1 MFSGYAQ
8 EEEGDEEDEEDEV
21 EEVEQISTMATT
33 TTTTMRRPIP
43 VKVPKPKMDFN
54 IEGLDIEMINPDEDD
69 EDDYQ
74 VVEDDEEEEYQQ
86 VYNNNGQYDQDQYYD
101 EGDEAGAMGDGYYQN
116 NENNP
121 IESDESNEGGFV
133 EQHSQVNQN
142 NLLLNQLRNDDH
154 FLVPP
159 EMPRE
164 GRRKMEVR
172 HPKFVG
178 LNNMQLVSRMVQKGK
193 IVNPAADDD
202 DDEFLYVNAEQEC
215 YLAKKGVRVVPGKR
229 NYQSRNGNDVFLSRS
244 GNNVFYL
251 GGGVPLEPV
260 LAHPRLN
267 DVVENFRQEMAYRK
281 HVYKDKVVYKV
292 DPSSIVP
299 ASVSGSAG
307 SSSIGSEETD
317 PEFLATDDES
327 ESEVINGSI
336 AAWIVP
342 DTGSRSPTP
351 EYELEEPE
359 YILTTAGSHSLEPP
373 AKKRKQKHEP
383 QPHTDGR
390 IYPKPGFSYSCLIA
404 MSLKNSKT
412 GCLPV
417 SEIYKFMCDHFPYF
431 KTAPSGWK
439 NSVRHNLSLNK
450 CFEKIEKPG
459 NGTRKGCLWALNPAK
474 IHKMD
479 EEVQKWSRKDPMSI
493 RRAMSDPENLELLE
507 RGEMKK
513 DYSGNGSDED
523 EEEEFGDGTT
533 ATIITT
539 QAQRQSDQKIHIKK
553 EDPLDFGTI
562 TNVRGNYLCAAPSGP
577 QTYTLQFSNL
587 SSTTPII
594 IRRTPVK

>member
-1 MFSGYAQ
+1 MDLMYGGGGCGSSRKLSLEEMMEGDLKYSFDDMDLLLQVPSDLSPPGSSKSL
-8 EEEGDEEDEEDEV
+8 EDFMLEDLNSCGDERGDFLFGEEGLEEFGMRFDSTGGRGDEGIDIFDNFVV
-21 EEVEQISTMATT
+21 EERLRVCSNNNNDVATTTKVVATTTSKENSVLNKNNLQQKAVSVSINGKVSKVVVQNGLVRNGTT
-33 TTTTMRRPIP
+33 TTTGTTT
-43 VKVPKPKMDFN
+43 KL
-54 IEGLDIEMINPDEDD
+54 G
-69 EDDYQ
+69 
-74 VVEDDEEEEYQQ
+74 
-86 VYNNNGQYDQDQYYD
+86 
-101 EGDEAGAMGDGYYQN
+101 
-116 NENNP
+116 
-121 IESDESNEGGFV
+121 
-133 EQHSQVNQN
+133 VNS
-142 NLLLNQLRNDDH
+142 NLL
-154 FLVPP
+154 
-159 EMPRE
+159 
-164 GRRKMEVR
+164 
-172 HPKFVG
+172 
-178 LNNMQLVSRMVQKGK
+178 VSSATK
-193 IVNPAADDD
+193 
-202 DDEFLYVNAEQEC
+202 
-215 YLAKKGVRVVPGKR
+215 
-229 NYQSRNGNDVFLSRS
+229 S
-244 GNNVFYL
+244 
-251 GGGVPLEPV
+251 GGGGGSGSSIYVWNGISF
-260 LAHPRLN
+260 LN
-267 DVVENFRQEMAYRK
+267 REVSKGISFEESCGIM
-281 HVYKDKVVYKV
+281 V